1 MLSHDQI
8 WAAIESLAARHDL
21 SVSGLARKAGL
32 DSTAFN
38 ISKRIA
44 AEGRKRWPSTESIS
58 KILQATGASLEEFLF
73 SAGSGSYGQV
83 SRKIRLIGF
92 AQAGSGGFFDD
103 GGFPAGSAWDEA
115 SFPNVPDDHAYAL
128 EIAGE
133 SMLPV
138 YRDGDVIIVS
148 PAAAV
153 RRGDRVVVRTREGE
167 VLAKELKRQTGK
179 TLELKSLNAEHED
192 RSFAMSDIDWMARIV
207 WSSQ

>member
-1 MLSHDQI
+1 MLSHESV
-8 WAAIESLAARHDL
+8 WAAIEGLAARHDM

-32 DSTAFN
+32 DPTAFN
-38 ISKRIA
+38 ISKRTS
-44 AEGRKRWPSTESIS
+44 AEGRKRWPSTESIA
-58 KILQATGASLEEFLF
+58 KVLQATGASLEEFLF
-73 SAGSGSYGQV
+73 AGGGAAAQA

-103 GGFPAGSAWDEA
+103 GGFPAGSSWDEA
-115 SFPNVPDDHAYAL
+115 IFPNVPDEHAFAL

-138 YRDGDVIIVS
+138 YRDGDIIIVS
-148 PAAAV
+148 PAAAK

-167 VLAKELKRQTGK
+167 VLAKELRRQTGK

-192 RSFAMSDIDWMARIV
+192 RVFAMSDVDWMARIV